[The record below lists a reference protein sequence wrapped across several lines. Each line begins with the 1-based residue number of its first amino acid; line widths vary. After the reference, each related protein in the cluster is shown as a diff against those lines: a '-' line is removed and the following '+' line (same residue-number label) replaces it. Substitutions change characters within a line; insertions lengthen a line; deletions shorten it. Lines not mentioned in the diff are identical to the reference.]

1 MVYVKSA
8 STTGL
13 TLCTDALLE
22 EIYFLRR
29 HLNEMSRDVG
39 SFSHPRLVE
48 VSQLLDKKLNDYEQ
62 LKLRRSS

>member
-1 MVYVKSA
+1 MVYVESA
-8 STTGL
+8 SSSSL
-13 TLCTDALLE
+13 TLGTDALLE

-62 LKLRRSS
+62 LRLRRSS